1 MEMSYSKPPSTN
13 QNTFSGF
20 SFIEVLVTLALLSG
34 SYLIIF
40 SGQQFITTSIVRQQR
55 ELKDILQM
63 SDQHEL
69 EMALLYSEVDE

>member
-1 MEMSYSKPPSTN
+1 MSFLKSPSTN
-13 QNTFSGF
+13 QNKSLGF

-40 SGQQFITTSIVRQQR
+40 LGQQFITASIVRQER
-55 ELKDILQM
+55 ELKDLLQM

-69 EMALLYSEVDE
+69 AMALLYSEVDE

>member
-1 MEMSYSKPPSTN
+1 MTIPNYSDSKNNKT
-13 QNTFSGF
+13 SGF

-40 SGQQFITTSIVRQQR
+40 SGQQFITASITRQDR
-55 ELKDILQM
+55 ELKDLLHL

-69 EMALLYSEVDE
+69 EMALLYTEVDE

>member
-1 MEMSYSKPPSTN
+1 MSYLQNSNPHQSKN
-13 QNTFSGF
+13 SGF

-40 SGQQFITTSIVRQQR
+40 SSQQFITASIVRQDR
-55 ELKDILQM
+55 ELKDLLQM

-69 EMALLYSEVDE
+69 VMALLYSEVDE

>member
-1 MEMSYSKPPSTN
+1 MSFLKPSTN
-13 QNTFSGF
+13 QNKFSGF

-40 SGQQFITTSIVRQQR
+40 SGQQFITASIVRQER
-55 ELKDILQM
+55 ELKNLLQT

-69 EMALLYSEVDE
+69 AMALLYSEVDE

>member
-1 MEMSYSKPPSTN
+1 MTISYRSNSKSKTL
-13 QNTFSGF
+13 GF

-40 SGQQFITTSIVRQQR
+40 SSQQFITASIVRQER
-55 ELKDILQM
+55 ELKDLLQI

-69 EMALLYSEVDE
+69 EMALLNSEVDE

>member
-1 MEMSYSKPPSTN
+1 MSYFQYSNLHQSKT
-13 QNTFSGF
+13 SGF

-40 SGQQFITTSIVRQQR
+40 SSQQFITASIVHQER
-55 ELKDILQM
+55 ELKNLLQV

-69 EMALLYSEVDE
+69 EMALLYTEVDE

>member
-1 MEMSYSKPPSTN
+1 MSYLQNSNPHQSKT
-13 QNTFSGF
+13 SGF

-40 SGQQFITTSIVRQQR
+40 SSQQFITASIVRQER
-55 ELKDILQM
+55 ELKDLLQI